1 MAHVAEMSI
10 NFMSQRLY
18 CIYVLGNG
26 IKQFFFSK
34 TARDKQFISGHALP
48 IRSVNCSINDL
59 HQIMLLYKDDIYITS
74 RTNRERKTNDFI
86 YQ

>member
-1 MAHVAEMSI
+1 MVHVAEMSI

-26 IKQFFFSK
+26 IKQFFVFK
-34 TARDKQFISGHALP
+34 NRDTQFISGHALP